1 MATTPVGL
9 KFLAGLAFVCAT
21 SVAAADTA
29 QPARPTPAA
38 LASAQAQPAQPPL
51 SDQTG
56 QPGPAAQN
64 GETSVAEP
72 HPTHPLSA
80 QCSVPTSE
88 IAAPAPLPTLVN
100 RLENNLPLRIL
111 AIGSSSTWG
120 VGATSNRKN
129 YPSQLEGMLERMLK
143 DIPIEMINRGVS
155 GETAGATAD
164 RLRMEAALI
173 KPDLVLWQ
181 VGTNDAVQRVPVEAF
196 ERTVSKTVA
205 VLKRKKI
212 DVVLVGL
219 QYTPKFSRDEHYFA
233 IREALKRVAA
243 EQNVIYVRR
252 YQAMEYIAKTKATM
266 RMMADDDFHLN
277 DLGYQCMAEHIA
289 QAVTANVFVRRRK
302 PAS

>member
-1 MATTPVGL
+1 MATTALGL
-9 KFLAGLAFVCAT
+9 RYMAGLAFACAA
-21 SVAAADTA
+21 SVAVAQTTPADPAPQTPA
-29 QPARPTPAA
+29 VVQTQPAPAA
-38 LASAQAQPAQPPL
+38 PE
-51 SDQTG
+51 TVVE
-56 QPGPAAQN
+56 AA
-64 GETSVAEP
+64 
-72 HPTHPLSA
+72 PTHPLSG

-88 IAAPAPLPTLVN
+88 IAAPAPLPTLVS
-100 RLENNLPLRIL
+100 RLEKNLPLRIL

-129 YPSQLEGMLERMLK
+129 YPSQLEGMLERVLK

-155 GETAGATAD
+155 GETAGTTAD

-181 VGTNDAVQRVPVEAF
+181 VGTNDAVQRVSVESF
-196 ERTVSKTVA
+196 ERTVGKTVA

-219 QYTPKFSRDEHYFA
+219 QYTPKFARDEHYFA
-233 IREALKRVAA
+233 IREALKRVAV

-252 YQAMEYIAKTKATM
+252 YQAMEFIAKTKASI

-289 QAVTANVFVRRRK
+289 QAVTANLFVRRRK